1 MWEARCP
8 WPCRSRT
15 KGRSVRESDFGLL
28 ETELYQRRWRV
39 LVMTAIGTFMTPL
52 DSSIV
57 SVALPAI
64 GPHLHLSYTE
74 ALWVQAAYLLVIS
87 ILLIPVGRLAD
98 MHGPLRFYMMGTIL
112 FGLAS
117 IGAALSFNGTSLIV
131 ARSIQGAGGALM
143 FSTSAAIL
151 TSVFPGKERGRVL
164 GLNVMVAYLGLT
176 LGPPIGGLIVSH
188 TSWRWIFLLNVPVA
202 LLTLLVG
209 WNLLPAEQRDRAA
222 LIAREAVSRVH
233 HRIDLVG
240 AAILGGMLVC
250 FFLPLTFSPFWGWGS
265 GRTVGL
271 FVAAVVLFGV
281 FVVFEGRVDEPI
293 LDLNL
298 VRRNRTFAA
307 ANMATLLN
315 YVAVFGI
322 IVFTAVFLE
331 IVQGRSPERSGL
343 ILLAQ
348 PALMAALSPF
358 AGRLSDRVGS
368 RALVTC
374 GQIFIAAGMV
384 QLALLSAVSPTS
396 RVMLALATVGVGMA
410 GFSSPNTSAV
420 MGSVPRS
427 QLNVAS
433 GFLATMRF
441 AGQGMSIAVL
451 GAIAAAGLGPS
462 GGRVILLGET
472 ASKASAATYA
482 TGYRQAMFVGA
493 GIAVLAAIISF
504 VQERRGQEGAAEPS
518 PETAGRLDGAPGS
531 ELGGRSGPEPNT
543 RPADA

>member
-1 MWEARCP
+1 
-8 WPCRSRT
+8 
-15 KGRSVRESDFGLL
+15 
-28 ETELYQRRWRV
+28 
-39 LVMTAIGTFMTPL
+39 
-52 DSSIV
+52 
-57 SVALPAI
+57 
-64 GPHLHLSYTE
+64 
-74 ALWVQAAYLLVIS
+74 
-87 ILLIPVGRLAD
+87 
-98 MHGPLRFYMMGTIL
+98 
-112 FGLAS
+112 
-117 IGAALSFNGTSLIV
+117 
-131 ARSIQGAGGALM
+131 
-143 FSTSAAIL
+143 
-151 TSVFPGKERGRVL
+151 
-164 GLNVMVAYLGLT
+164 
-176 LGPPIGGLIVSH
+176 
-188 TSWRWIFLLNVPVA
+188 
-202 LLTLLVG
+202 
-209 WNLLPAEQRDRAA
+209 
-222 LIAREAVSRVH
+222 
-233 HRIDLVG
+233 
-240 AAILGGMLVC
+240 MLVC

-271 FVAAVVLFGV
+271 LVAAVLLFGV

-315 YVAVFGI
+315 YVAVFGVTI
-322 IVFTAVFLE
+322 FTAVFLE
-331 IVQGRSPERSGL
+331 IVQGHSAERSGL

-348 PALMAALSPF
+348 PVLMAALSPF

-374 GQIFIAAGMV
+374 GQMLVAAGMV

-451 GAIAAAGLGPS
+451 GAIAAAGIGPN
-462 GGRVILLGET
+462 GGRVILLGEA

-493 GIAVLAAIISF
+493 GVAVLAAIISF
-504 VQERRGQEGAAEPS
+504 AQERRGQGGAAESS
-518 PETAGRLDGAPGS
+518 PETAGPLGGALGS
-531 ELGGRSGPEPNT
+531 ELGGGSGAELSM
-543 RPADA
+543 RPANA

>member
-1 MWEARCP
+1 
-8 WPCRSRT
+8 
-15 KGRSVRESDFGLL
+15 
-28 ETELYQRRWRV
+28 
-39 LVMTAIGTFMTPL
+39 MTAIGTFMTPL

-98 MHGPLRFYMMGTIL
+98 MHGPLRFYMVGTII

-117 IGAALSFNGTSLIV
+117 IGAALSFDGPSLIV

-202 LLTLLVG
+202 LATLLVG
-209 WNLLPAEQRDRAA
+209 WNLLPAERRDRAA
-222 LIAREAVSRVH
+222 LIAGAIVARIR

-240 AAILGGMLVC
+240 AAILAAMLVS

-271 FVAAVVLFGV
+271 LVAAVVLFGV
-281 FVVFEGRVDEPI
+281 FVAFERRVDEPI

-315 YVAVFGI
+315 YVAVFGVTI
-322 IVFTAVFLE
+322 FTAVFLE
-331 IVQGRSPERSGL
+331 IVQGRSAQRSGL
-343 ILLAQ
+343 TLLAQ
-348 PALMAALSPF
+348 PVLMAALSPF

-374 GQIFIAAGMV
+374 GQILIAAGMV
-384 QLALLSAVSPTS
+384 QLALLSAASPTW

-451 GAIAAAGLGPS
+451 GAIAAAGLGPN
-462 GGRVILLGET
+462 GGRVILLGEA

-493 GIAVLAAIISF
+493 GVAVLAAFISF
-504 VQERRGQEGAAEPS
+504 VQERRGQGVAAKPS
-518 PETAGRLDGAPGS
+518 PESVEQLGGAPGS
-531 ELGGRSGPEPNT
+531 MLDSGSGAEPSI

>member
-1 MWEARCP
+1 MRGSDVGLQEA
-8 WPCRSRT
+8 
-15 KGRSVRESDFGLL
+15 
-28 ETELYQRRWRV
+28 ELYQHRWRV
-39 LVMTAIGTFMTPL
+39 LAMTAVGTFMTPL

-74 ALWVQAAYLLVIS
+74 ALWVQAAYLLMIS
-87 ILLIPVGRLAD
+87 ILLIPVGRVAD
-98 MHGPLRFYMMGTIL
+98 MHGPLRFYMMGAII

-117 IGAALSFNGTSLIV
+117 IGAALSFNGPSLIA

-143 FSTSAAIL
+143 FSTAAAIV
-151 TSVFPGKERGRVL
+151 TSVFPASERGRAL

-202 LLTLLVG
+202 VATLLVG
-209 WNLLPAEQRDRAA
+209 WDLLPAERRDRAA
-222 LIAREAVSRVH
+222 RLVGELASRVGR
-233 HRIDLVG
+233 RIDLVG
-240 AAILGGMLVC
+240 AVLLGAMLVA

-265 GRTVGL
+265 RLTIGL
-271 FVAAVVLFGV
+271 LVAAAVLFAA
-281 FVVFEGRVDEPI
+281 FLLFERRAREPI

-298 VRRNRTFAA
+298 VRHNRTFAA
-307 ANMATLLN
+307 ANTATLLN
-315 YVAVFGI
+315 YVAVFGVTI
-322 IVFTAVFLE
+322 FTAVFLE
-331 IVQGRSPERSGL
+331 IVQGHSAQRSG
-343 ILLAQ
+343 IMLLAQ
-348 PALMAALSPF
+348 PVLMAALSPF

-368 RALVTC
+368 RTLVTC
-374 GQIFIAAGMV
+374 GQILIAAGMF
-384 QLALLSAVSPTS
+384 QLALLSAGSSTWQ
-396 RVMLALATVGVGMA
+396 VMVALATVGVGMA

-451 GAIAAAGLGPS
+451 GAIAASGLGPN
-462 GGRVILLGET
+462 GGRVILLGEA

-482 TGYRQAMFVGA
+482 VGYREAMFVGV
-493 GIAVLAAIISF
+493 GIVLLAAVISF
-504 VQERRGQEGAAEPS
+504 LQEPLRHVRSEVPSQEPA
-518 PETAGRLDGAPGS
+518 
-531 ELGGRSGPEPNT
+531 PEPT
-543 RPADA
+543 RSPA

>member
-1 MWEARCP
+1 
-8 WPCRSRT
+8 
-15 KGRSVRESDFGLL
+15 
-28 ETELYQRRWRV
+28 
-39 LVMTAIGTFMTPL
+39 MTAIGTFMTPL

-64 GPHLHLSYTE
+64 GPHLRLSYTE

-117 IGAALSFNGTSLIV
+117 IGAALSFSGTSLIV

-176 LGPPIGGLIVSH
+176 LGPPVGGLIVSH

-222 LIAREAVSRVH
+222 LIAREIVPRIRR
-233 HRIDLVG
+233 RIDLVG
-240 AAILGGMLVC
+240 AATLGAMLVC

-271 FVAAVVLFGV
+271 FAAAVVLFGV
-281 FVVFEGRVDEPI
+281 FVAFERRVDEPI

-307 ANMATLLN
+307 ANAATLLN
-315 YVAVFGI
+315 YVAVFGV

-331 IVQGRSPERSGL
+331 IVQGHSAERSGL

-348 PALMAALSPF
+348 PVLMAALSPF

-374 GQIFIAAGMV
+374 GQILIAGGMV

-451 GAIAAAGLGPS
+451 GAIAAAGLGPN
-462 GGRVILLGET
+462 GGRVILLGEA

-482 TGYRQAMFVGA
+482 TGYRQAMFAGA
-493 GIAVLAAIISF
+493 GVAVLAAIISF
-504 VQERRGQEGAAEPS
+504 VQERRGQGGAAEPS
-518 PETAGRLDGAPGS
+518 PETAGPPGGALGS
-531 ELGGRSGPEPNT
+531 ELGGGSGAELSM

>member
-15 KGRSVRESDFGLL
+15 KGRSVRGSDFGLL

-117 IGAALSFNGTSLIV
+117 IGAALSFNGSSLIV

-209 WNLLPAEQRDRAA
+209 WNLLPAERRDRAA
-222 LIAREAVSRVH
+222 LIARR
-233 HRIDLVG
+233 
-240 AAILGGMLVC
+240 
-250 FFLPLTFSPFWGWGS
+250 
-265 GRTVGL
+265 
-271 FVAAVVLFGV
+271 
-281 FVVFEGRVDEPI
+281 
-293 LDLNL
+293 
-298 VRRNRTFAA
+298 
-307 ANMATLLN
+307 
-315 YVAVFGI
+315 
-322 IVFTAVFLE
+322 
-331 IVQGRSPERSGL
+331 
-343 ILLAQ
+343 
-348 PALMAALSPF
+348 
-358 AGRLSDRVGS
+358 GRLAGPSPDRPGGS
-368 RALVTC
+368 SNPGSNARMLLPPTDL
-374 GQIFIAAGMV
+374 
-384 QLALLSAVSPTS
+384 LALL
-396 RVMLALATVGVGMA
+396 
-410 GFSSPNTSAV
+410 
-420 MGSVPRS
+420 
-427 QLNVAS
+427 
-433 GFLATMRF
+433 
-441 AGQGMSIAVL
+441 
-451 GAIAAAGLGPS
+451 GLGKRACRGAFRGCCRAVRSVRRLRTP
-462 GGRVILLGET
+462 GGRAHI
-472 ASKASAATYA
+472 
-482 TGYRQAMFVGA
+482 
-493 GIAVLAAIISF
+493 
-504 VQERRGQEGAAEPS
+504 
-518 PETAGRLDGAPGS
+518 
-531 ELGGRSGPEPNT
+531 GPEPREAEPDVRGSQHC
-543 RPADA
+543 RPS